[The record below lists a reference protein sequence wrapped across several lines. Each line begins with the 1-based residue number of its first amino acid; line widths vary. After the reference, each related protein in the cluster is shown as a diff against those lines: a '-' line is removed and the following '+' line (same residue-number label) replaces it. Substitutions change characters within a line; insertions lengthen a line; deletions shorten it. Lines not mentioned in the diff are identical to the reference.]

1 MEKGGK
7 MKVIYYTLLAILLFG
22 CAINT
27 NEGITEKNDYDS
39 MVDLLE
45 KSQEDSV
52 KYQQLNLEVIT
63 RFPSSEKT
71 FELANEE
78 FYDKVY
84 PIWRND
90 SLKVEVI
97 NKLIRKYPQTS
108 WRRTMYQYLT
118 YSLNNIGRIEELK
131 GILQEFREAFPQDYK
146 SFSQSARYLN
156 RNDIEPE
163 KALEFARQAYEMSF
177 DYRKLDHFLPMEW
190 ELEERSAPVKTAVL
204 LADILI
210 KQEKYVETEKI
221 LTAVIENNKLGI
233 DDETTLGA
241 CYYFLAKAYDEMNR
255 KKEAVQSAV
264 QSLIAGDSRNY
275 YTPKAD
281 SLLQKI
287 ISYKDLSEDGYIDF
301 VRTQAGYKDVIFS
314 DVTEE
319 Y

>member
-7 MKVIYYTLLAILLFG
+7 MKVIYYAILAILLFG

-27 NEGITEKNDYDS
+27 NKSINEKNDYDS
-39 MVDLLE
+39 LVDLME
-45 KSQEDSV
+45 NSKEDSMNYEFY
-52 KYQQLNLEVIT
+52 KNEISTQ
-63 RFPSSEKT
+63 FPASEKT

-97 NKLIRKYPQTS
+97 SKLIRKYPQTS

-131 GILQEFREAFPQDYK
+131 EILQEFRSAFPQDYK
-146 SFSQSARYLN
+146 PLSQSARYLN
-156 RNDIEPE
+156 RNDIEP
-163 KALEFARQAYEMSF
+163 KQALEFARQAHAMSF
-177 DYRKLDHFLPMEW
+177 NYPKLDHFPPMEW
-190 ELEERSAPVKTAVL
+190 ELEVRTASVNTAAL

-210 KQEKYVETEKI
+210 KQEFYEEAEKI
-221 LTAVIENNKLGI
+221 LTTVINNNKLGI

-241 CYYFLAKAYDEMNR
+241 CYYFLAKAYEGMNR
-255 KKEAVQSAV
+255 KKEAVQAAV
-264 QSLIAGDSRNY
+264 RSLIAGDSRNY

-281 SLLQKI
+281 SLLQKMI
-287 ISYKDLSEDGYIDF
+287 GYKDLSEDEYIDF
-301 VRTQAGYKDVIFS
+301 VRRRQVIKM
-314 DVTEE
+314 
-319 Y
+319 